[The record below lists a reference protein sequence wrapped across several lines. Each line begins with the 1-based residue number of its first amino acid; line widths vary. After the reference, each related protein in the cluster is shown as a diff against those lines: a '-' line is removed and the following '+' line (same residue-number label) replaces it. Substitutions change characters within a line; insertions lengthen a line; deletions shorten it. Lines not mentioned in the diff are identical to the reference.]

1 MPCLQHCMLKPSH
14 VVVNKH
20 LGEENFLAGSQH
32 LDVKSL
38 LKEPL
43 KNYYIECTK
52 HLCIN
57 LKPSSGLPYWSGE

>member
-43 KNYYIECTK
+43 KKYYIE
-52 HLCIN
+52 
-57 LKPSSGLPYWSGE
+57 